1 MSLQSRQSVNRVLLF
16 HFAYSN
22 NCCVQLRRAKIV
34 ISHWMPMWMHK
45 QPSMPGGC
53 EKYLLCPGT
62 SFDQRISNI
71 GELKVWHAVQFHAL
85 STSSELRR
93 QWPFDLFIPHQYQKL
108 IQKRND
114 QAQGEIWDKS
124 LKVKILQ
131 ATKPFKVF
139 QSHQKNHPCYCWFV
153 ERSPVLQRGVS
164 WLGGF
169 WMKSSTICVAFDIP
183 SEKWPVSESRSNH
196 PSTS

>member
-1 MSLQSRQSVNRVLLF
+1 
-16 HFAYSN
+16 
-22 NCCVQLRRAKIV
+22 
-34 ISHWMPMWMHK
+34 MWMHK

-114 QAQGEIWDKS
+114 QAQGEIWDKN

-164 WLGGF
+164 WFGGLAAFEWNPRQFALHLIFLPRNGLSLNPGQTILPLHKIKKFKTLGQ
-169 WMKSSTICVAFDIP
+169 I
-183 SEKWPVSESRSNH
+183 
-196 PSTS
+196 